1 MVGRFPDVSLIMV
14 HGGRNWLRE
23 DAIEVTKRNS
33 NIYAESSVMYSQYV
47 TRVVEEFSPERVLM
61 STDSPTEV
69 FEPVFPRWIGCMMT
83 RLGDSAIRINAI
95 RSPRQ
100 GTLASPGG

>member
-69 FEPVFPRWIGCMMT
+69 FETEAKKITMAVQDPEVRVLVMGETSSDC
-83 RLGDSAIRINAI
+83 S
-95 RSPRQ
+95 S
-100 GTLASPGG
+100 

>member
-33 NIYAESSVMYSQYV
+33 NIYVESSVMYSQYV

-69 FEPVFPRWIGCMMT
+69 FETEARKITMAVQDPEVRVLVMGDNLV
-83 RLGDSAIRINAI
+83 RLFKLN
-95 RSPRQ
+95 Q
-100 GTLASPGG
+100 

>member
-47 TRVVEEFSPERVLM
+47 TRVVEEFSPDRVLM

-69 FEPVFPRWIGCMMT
+69 FETEAKKITMT
-83 RLGDSAIRINAI
+83 VQDPEVRVLVMGETSSDCS
-95 RSPRQ
+95 S
-100 GTLASPGG
+100 